1 MAPPF
6 NSRVDRRQRDW
17 HRLAALLD
25 IVDQG
30 GLKAL
35 SGAELAELSRLHR
48 RVSSHLAQAQ
58 GGASDPDIVAYLNGL
73 VVRSHNAVY
82 RVPTGVQWRRVG
94 AFLTDTYPRTVR
106 KLWPYVLVASLVFFG
121 SGLFA
126 FILSYSDPTLARLF
140 VPAQFAGAIGPGG
153 MPDYQGNQLPTGIM
167 APLSAFIMQN
177 NIKVGFT
184 AFAGGVL
191 AGVYT
196 LYALLQNG
204 LMVGGLSGGMHH
216 YGNVLPYYSLIVP
229 HGVVEL
235 WAIVLAGASGLR
247 LGWAII
253 APGRFTRWEAL
264 KRAAPEAAT
273 VMLGTVLLF
282 VVAAL
287 IEGFVTPAPLPPWPK
302 VWVGIIS
309 GILMLAYQ
317 YGPLARGPVPEEAWQ
332 PSAGNTDP

>member
-1 MAPPF
+1 MATPF

-140 VPAQFAGAIGPGG
+140 VPAQFAAPSRAVC
-153 MPDYQGNQLPTGIM
+153 PTIRTTNCRRGSWLRYR
-167 APLSAFIMQN
+167 PSSYRTTS
-177 NIKVGFT
+177 KVGFT
-184 AFAGGVL
+184 AFAGAPG
-191 AGVYT
+191 
-196 LYALLQNG
+196 
-204 LMVGGLSGGMHH
+204 GGLYPLRPAPERPDGGRTERRMHH
-216 YGNVLPYYSLIVP
+216 YGNVPMHSLIV
-229 HGVVEL
+229 L
-235 WAIVLAGASGLR
+235 TASWAVGDRSRRSLRPAAGLGDHRPWAVHALQKLSSGR
-247 LGWAII
+247 
-253 APGRFTRWEAL
+253 R
-264 KRAAPEAAT
+264 RATT
-273 VMLGTVLLF
+273 VMLVRLLF

-287 IEGFVTPAPLPPWPK
+287 MRA
-302 VWVGIIS
+302 S
-309 GILMLAYQ
+309 
-317 YGPLARGPVPEEAWQ
+317 
-332 PSAGNTDP
+332 